1 MMENSGLS
9 KVNSSGRAKDGAK
22 RRHLMLGLLAGIGLG
37 LIGYI
42 AVVVL
47 LIKDSSEVDLASSA
61 GPQYGETTKEVE
73 SLSPG
78 IDESYVKSLSRSE
91 IVNQI
96 ENISRTELAELV
108 AEVTTSDTT
117 VSQTGV
123 PLYLMGKLAQQDPQ
137 MGIELV
143 WKFPRHNWGDL
154 VTVVFSEWSI
164 INLEEAITASLELRN
179 ELRDTALRS
188 IIATRTDVANERWL
202 ALGSE
207 QYQAE
212 ALRVLVREQEA
223 MVLLDTPLD
232 AIRLLQEDDV
242 SDGLQVDLRTKFA
255 RTAIQR
261 EGITALKPLV
271 EILAKTSRYVS
282 LEFLDEDDSV
292 QLVDVADALQDFPT
306 EVRRNAMSR
315 LTNTLFSDSPETA
328 YDELSKLVD
337 YQRDSWYWGIF
348 SNWAEIDVE
357 GFLDRIESFPRDERD
372 YAASVGI
379 RELAQDSPAEAAIR
393 IETFRNVLGVDVLDL
408 QDTLVRYWGKSEP
421 TATLQWITENTEVG
435 SRHHAKLLWTFLYDY
450 VEKEPAK
457 ALDIALSQPPTSAYA
472 ERGSVSTIIS
482 KLTEAGEFEL
492 AMGALDRVPDA
503 ARSGAYSAVGRVLVE
518 KDQWQEAIDLVAE
531 FSEEDQFEHFRGL
544 TFWGIW
550 NDLEKMLATIPGIPS
565 EKTRSQVAQAAIANH
580 ENFGNM
586 LTEKQIEF
594 LEQFTVVQ

>member
-9 KVNSSGRAKDGAK
+9 KRSSTGRAKDGAK
-22 RRHLMLGLLAGIGLG
+22 RRHLMHGLLAGIGLG

-47 LIKDSSEVDLASSA
+47 FIKDSSEADLASSA
-61 GPQYGETTKEVE
+61 GPQYGETTEEVE

-78 IDESYVKSLSRSE
+78 IDQSYVKSLSRSD

-96 ENISRTELAELV
+96 ENISRTELTELV
-108 AEVTTSDTT
+108 ADVATSDST

-137 MGIELV
+137 VGIKLV
-143 WKFPRHNWGDL
+143 WKFPRHKWGDL

-164 INLEEAITASLELRN
+164 INLEEALTASVELRN

-207 QYQAE
+207 HDQAE
-212 ALRVLVREQEA
+212 ALRNLVREQEA

-271 EILAKTSRYVS
+271 EILAKISRYVS
-282 LEFLDEDDSV
+282 LDFLDEDDSV
-292 QLVDVADALQDFPT
+292 QLADVADALQDFPS
-306 EVRRNAMSR
+306 EVRRVAMSR

-337 YQRDSWYWGIF
+337 YQRDSWYGGIF

-379 RELAQDSPAEAAIR
+379 RELAQESPAEAAIR
-393 IETFRNVLGVDVLDL
+393 IETFRNVLGVDVLNL
-408 QDTLVRYWGKSEP
+408 QDTLVRYWGESDP

-435 SRHHAKLLWTFLYDY
+435 SRHQAKLLWTFLYDY

-472 ERGSVSTIIS
+472 ERGSVRTIIS

-531 FSEEDQFEHFRGL
+531 FSEDDQFEHFRGL

-550 NDLEKMLATIPGIPS
+550 NDLEKMLDTIPGIPS
-565 EKTRSQVAQAAIANH
+565 AKTRSQVAQAAIANH
-580 ENFGNM
+580 EDFGNM

-594 LEQFTVVQ
+594 LEQYIVVQ

>member
-1 MMENSGLS
+1 MMEISRFS
-9 KVNSSGRAKDGAK
+9 KVSSTGRAKDGAK
-22 RRHLMLGLLAGIGLG
+22 RRHLMLGLLAGIGVG

-42 AVVVL
+42 VVVVL
-47 LIKDSSEVDLASSA
+47 FIKDSSEADLASSA
-61 GPQYGETTKEVE
+61 GPQYGETTEEVE

-78 IDESYVKSLSRSE
+78 IDQSYVKSLSRSE

-96 ENISRTELAELV
+96 ENISRTELTELV
-108 AEVTTSDTT
+108 AEVATSDTT

-137 MGIELV
+137 VGIELV

-188 IIATRTDVANERWL
+188 IIETRTDVANERWL

-207 QYQAE
+207 HDQAE
-212 ALRVLVREQEA
+212 ALRNLVREQEA

-242 SDGLQVDLRTKFA
+242 SDGLQVDLRAKFA

-282 LEFLDEDDSV
+282 LEFLEEDDSV
-292 QLVDVADALQDFPT
+292 QLADVADVLQDFPT

-337 YQRDSWYWGIF
+337 YQRGSWYVGIF
-348 SNWAEIDVE
+348 RNWAEIDVE
-357 GFLDRIESFPRDERD
+357 GFLDRIESFPRDERN

-379 RELAQDSPAEAAIR
+379 RELAQESPAKAAIR

-492 AMGALDRVPDA
+492 AIGALDRVPDA

-531 FSEEDQFEHFRGL
+531 FSEDDQFEHFRGL

-550 NDLEKMLATIPGIPS
+550 NDLEKMLDTIPGIPS

-580 ENFGNM
+580 EDFGNM

-594 LEQFTVVQ
+594 LEQYIVVQ